1 MHSVTV
7 QICQLIC
14 RKISYKIKNLT
25 EQKSSWPTKLNIPL
39 RALTQLADRNDSL
52 LIKILFQYPQGFH
65 QETFCGTVL
74 TSISSGKVIRTKD

>member
-65 QETFCGTVL
+65 QGFVEL
-74 TSISSGKVIRTKD
+74 S